1 MELLAQK
8 PLKKLVITDKTGDL
22 LEFESEV
29 RLEVFNNSSGYEGWN
44 CGTPS
49 GLEVIGMGGRRWD
62 RKLKQRRLF
71 TGRQVGK
78 RGFRQLCT
86 SSETQ

>member
-8 PLKKLVITDKTGDL
+8 PLKKLVITDKTGDLL

-49 GLEVIGMGGRRWD
+49 GLDGDWDGRRWD
-62 RKLKQRRLF
+62 RKLKQSRLF

-78 RGFRQLCT
+78 RG
-86 SSETQ
+86 